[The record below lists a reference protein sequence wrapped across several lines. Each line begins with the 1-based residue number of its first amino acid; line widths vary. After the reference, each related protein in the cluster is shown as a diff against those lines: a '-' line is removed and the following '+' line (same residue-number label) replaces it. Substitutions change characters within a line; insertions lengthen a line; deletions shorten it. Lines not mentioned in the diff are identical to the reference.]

1 MQACRHCAELDF
13 RSSHAETSCPFRASA
28 YCFYC
33 ASFGHFSAECPDPP
47 PREAV
52 EPVYMEQLI
61 PVRTLREYGIT
72 SRTPI
77 ALAGRPKPEPVYL
90 EVQDDDYAIRSYLIN
105 KGIAVA
111 RDIKKNK
118 IRLQAYANAIGQKL
132 VYR

>member
-1 MQACRHCAELDF
+1 MQTCRHCAELDF

-33 ASFGHFSAECPDPP
+33 ASFGHFNAECPDPP
-47 PREAV
+47 SREATK
-52 EPVYMEQLI
+52 PVYMEQLI
-61 PVRTLREYGIT
+61 PLRTLQAYGIT
-72 SRTPI
+72 TRTPI
-77 ALAGRPKPEPVYL
+77 SPNREPEPEPVYL

-105 KGIAVA
+105 KGITVA

-118 IRLQAYANAIGQKL
+118 IRLQAYANAIGQKV